1 MMIKRVFFVATIVG
15 LVACNNSEN
24 KTENKVESDSTK
36 TEAVKSEPMNEFAD
50 FEFHSLVINIPS
62 PFEVIGKLAKS
73 NFAYDNTL
81 PNPTSNASKYAT
93 SSSKAMNYGV
103 YIVDLIYLSTNE
115 QYAGVKDY
123 FITTREFA
131 KSLQCEESFD
141 KLAGKS
147 LEKNIDNKDTINKVI
162 DAVFV
167 EMDNYLR
174 NNDRLIT
181 ATEILVGSWVES
193 QYITTKTIKDAEQN
207 DANDVLFKKIGE
219 QKFTAD
225 KLAEILKQFEK
236 EKELKPIITEV
247 SNLQKV
253 YGEYKEGALTKDY
266 LNKVYKALES
276 ARTKITK

>member
-1 MMIKRVFFVATIVG
+1 MLKKTIAIS
-15 LVACNNSEN
+15 LTTFIFACSNNTTTS
-24 KTENKVESDSTK
+24 TEQNTGTDTAKKETPA
-36 TEAVKSEPMNEFAD
+36 EQLNEFAD

-115 QYAGVKDY
+115 QYVGVKDY

-167 EMDNYLR
+167 EMDSYLR

-207 DANDVLFKKIGE
+207 DANAVLFKKIGE

-236 EKELKPIITEV
+236 EKELKSIIAEV

-266 LNKVYKALES
+266 LNKVYKSLES